1 MSLTTTLFYF
11 LALNS
16 HKVYQISKAS
26 VAASL
31 FFVVSEEQCE
41 TFRNSELPIMGD
53 VHAGAKRPFVGNM
66 DGLIIE
72 IK

>member
-1 MSLTTTLFYF
+1 M
-11 LALNS
+11 
-16 HKVYQISKAS
+16 
-26 VAASL
+26 AASL

-66 DGLIIE
+66 DGLNY
-72 IK
+72 